1 MVLTCLLLTALMT
14 TARNDGDQNGIT
26 LKKRNIPLEK
36 VFQEIEKQSGYQFFY
51 KVSMVS
57 KFKNVDVDVK
67 KATLEETLTVILK
80 NQPFTYEIINKTI
93 VLKQKEEEA
102 AAFGLPIPMADISG
116 RVVNETNEPLGGV
129 SVRVKGTQRG
139 TTTDENGLFHLPN
152 VDMTGTILVFSY
164 IGYEEYEIK
173 LSSAADIAVSLKRSA
188 QSMQD
193 VTVSVNT
200 GYQTLLKGRATGSF
214 SHIKGEDMNK
224 VAAVD
229 YRQKLEGLLPGVQ
242 VGRSNNLTIRGQGTF
257 SANRA
262 PLVVI
267 DGVPI
272 EGADYKLNPDDIDQ
286 ITVLKDAAAAS
297 IWGVRSANGVIVIQ
311 TKRGNRSGKTSVSYS
326 SFTSVEEKVNF
337 DDLHLLRSDK
347 YALGEWNR
355 YMAFGT
361 GLLQPY
367 SFVTEIGKI
376 YNDLK
381 VDKDTAKAEGK
392 IAALGSF
399 DNRNQIQDLFYRNEL
414 VSNHTVGIKTG
425 NANASHYFS
434 VNYTGTKSFQVGND
448 QDKINFTSNSDFVL
462 SKKIKL
468 QFGTRGN
475 YFNSRINAE
484 NAQGMKP
491 YLPIIDQ
498 AGNYINEHRDVA
510 QDYKDLLEQNGWKDW
525 NYNRLEEQRNN
536 DYTFQSHTYAAN
548 LRFMVEPIKG
558 LTYTLQANY
567 EKGFQKEENFH
578 NEKSYYTRHLVNQF
592 SENADLGSP
601 DIVTHHL
608 PKNGGI
614 LYQANYESNTYDI
627 RNQLEYAV
635 AFRDFQ
641 LNILAGHELYH
652 YGASSN
658 NNTLF
663 GYNSQTL
670 VHIDIDR
677 ALLKEGV
684 TGYNA
689 VQDGTYF
696 LTSFGGV
703 GEQVERYL
711 SYFSTMSLNYKNRYD
726 FFASARLDKTNLL
739 VNADRYRNNPSWSAG
754 AKWAIN
760 KESFFPYTVFN
771 DLSLK
776 ASYGISGN
784 IDKSTAPDITGAAGV
799 SRFGIPILYI
809 TNPENK
815 ELGWEKSYIFNTGI
829 DFALWNSR
837 LTGSIEYYH
846 KDGRE
851 LLYNVSL
858 DPTTGWTNIKKNAAR
873 LLNQGFDIAISGK
886 IIAAKDFS
894 WNAIANFSYNYNRV
908 KEVDYTPTQTDILGP
923 GNPLVG
929 KPLNYLAVIPYLG
942 ITSSGDVMIKTQKG
956 MDTLGAASLKNFTT
970 DDYIYAGRKDPPYFG
985 SVTNSFQYRNWKLEF
1000 FFTYKFGHKFLLP
1013 SFQNSIGSGAVNEWS
1028 DPAMTWKK
1036 AGDEFWAPYP
1046 KLVNGFYT
1054 NDVAYIVTHN
1064 QTLVEK
1070 ADIVRLRTLS
1080 LEYNCMKLLR
1090 GTPFKEGSIRVSAE
1104 NLFFYAPNK
1113 HHLDTDYVIPSTS
1126 SNSSSIT
1133 FPAQRKFVLY
1143 LKLTI

>member
-1 MVLTCLLLTALMT
+1 MLIGLLLPAMIAL
-14 TARNDGDQNGIT
+14 AKNDGDQDGIT
-26 LKKRNIPLEK
+26 IKKRNVPLEK
-36 VFQEIEKQSGYQFFY
+36 IFQEIEKQSGYQFFY

-57 KFKNVDVDVK
+57 KFKNVNVDVK
-67 KATLEETLTVILK
+67 KATIEEALTAILK

-93 VLKQKEEEA
+93 VLKQKEEQVA
-102 AAFGLPIPMADISG
+102 AAFGLPDPLADISG
-116 RVVNETNEPLGGV
+116 RVVNESNEPLGGV
-129 SVRVKGTQRG
+129 SVRIKGTQRG
-139 TTTDENGLFHLPN
+139 TTTDENGLFSLPN
-152 VDMTGTILVFSY
+152 VNTAGTVLVFSY
-164 IGYEEYEIK
+164 VGYEEQEIK
-173 LSSAADIAVSLKRSA
+173 LSAATDIAVSLKRSA
-188 QSMQD
+188 QNMQD
-193 VTVSVNT
+193 VTVAVST
-200 GYQTLLKGRATGSF
+200 GYQTMLKGRVTGSV

-229 YRQKLEGLLPGVQ
+229 YRQKLEGLLPGVA
-242 VGRSNNLTIRGQGTF
+242 VGRNNNLTIRGQGTF

-286 ITVLKDAAAAS
+286 VTVLKDAAAAS

-311 TKRGNRSGKTSVSYS
+311 TKRGIRTGKTSVSYN
-326 SFTSVEEKVNF
+326 SFTSVEEKVNL
-337 DDLHLLRSDK
+337 DDLHLLSSDK
-347 YALGEWNR
+347 YAAGEWYR
-355 YMAFGT
+355 YISFGT

-367 SFVTEIGKI
+367 NFVTEIGKI
-376 YNDLK
+376 YNDMK
-381 VDKDTAKAEGK
+381 VDLDTAKAEGRVN
-392 IAALGSF
+392 ALGRF
-399 DNRNQIQDLFYRNEL
+399 DNRQQIRDLFYRNE
-414 VSNHTVGIKTG
+414 VVTNHTVGIKTG

-434 VNYTGTKSFQVGND
+434 VNFTNTKSFQVGND
-448 QDKINFTSNSDFVL
+448 QDKLNFTSNSDFTL
-462 SKKIKL
+462 SKRVKL

-484 NAQGMKP
+484 NALNMKP
-491 YLPIIDQ
+491 YIAIVNN
-498 AGNYINEHRDVA
+498 AGEYVNENRDIA
-510 QDYKDLLEQNGWKDW
+510 QDYKNLLQENGWKNWD
-525 NYNRLEEQRNN
+525 YNRLQEQRNN
-536 DYTFQSHTYAAN
+536 DYNFQSHTYAAN

-567 EKGFQKEENFH
+567 EKGFQKEENLH
-578 NEKSYYTRHLVNQF
+578 NERSYFTRHLVNQYT
-592 SENADLGSP
+592 ENADLDSP
-601 DIVTHHL
+601 SIVAHHI
-608 PKNGGI
+608 PNNGGI

-627 RNQLEYAV
+627 RNQLEYAAQFKDV
-635 AFRDFQ
+635 Q
-641 LNILAGHELYH
+641 VNVLVGHELYH
-652 YGASSN
+652 FGASSN
-658 NNTLF
+658 YNHLF
-663 GYNSQTL
+663 GYNPQTL
-670 VHIDIDR
+670 VHIDVDR

-689 VQDGTYF
+689 VQDGTFF
-696 LTSFGGV
+696 LSQFSGN
-703 GEQVERYL
+703 GEQIERYL
-711 SYFSTMSLNYKNRYD
+711 SYFSTLSVNYKNRYD

-760 KESFFPYTVFN
+760 KEKFFPYTFFN
-771 DLSLK
+771 ELSVK

-799 SRFGIPILYI
+799 SRFGIPILYV

-829 DFALWNSR
+829 EFGLLNNRVS
-837 LTGSIEYYH
+837 GSIEYYY

-858 DPTTGWTNIKKNAAR
+858 DPTTGWTNIKKNAAS
-873 LLNQGFDIAISGK
+873 LMNQGLDIMINGK
-886 IIAAKDFS
+886 VVATKNFS
-894 WNAIANFSYNYNRV
+894 WNTMMNFSFNYNRV

-942 ITSSGDVMIKTQKG
+942 INSSGDPMIKTVKG
-956 MDTLGAASLKNFTT
+956 GDTLGAANLKNFTL

-985 SVTNSFQYRNWKLEF
+985 SVTNSFQYKNWRLEF
-1000 FFTYKFGHKFLLP
+1000 FITYKFGHKFLLP
-1013 SFQNSIGSGAVNEWS
+1013 SYNNSIGSSAVNEWS

-1036 AGDEFWAPYP
+1036 AGDEEWVPFPR
-1046 KLVNGFYT
+1046 LVNGFYT

-1064 QTLVEK
+1064 QTLVDK

-1080 LEYNCMKLLR
+1080 LEYNCVKLLR

-1104 NLFFYAPNK
+1104 NLFYWAPNK
-1113 HHLDTDYVIPSTS
+1113 YNLDTDYIIPSTS

-1133 FPAQRKFVLY
+1133 FPAQRKLVVY